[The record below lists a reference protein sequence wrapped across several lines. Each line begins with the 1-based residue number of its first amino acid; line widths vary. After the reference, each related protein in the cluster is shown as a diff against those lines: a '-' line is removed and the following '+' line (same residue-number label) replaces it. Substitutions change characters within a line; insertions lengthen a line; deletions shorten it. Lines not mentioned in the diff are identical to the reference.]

1 MSQKQEMQKF
11 QPTAITSH
19 IDFSQSEAQTLLIA
33 DDEPGILQLLKDY
46 FEMQDYRILEAA
58 NGFQV
63 LELLSQKP
71 DLILLDVAMPLLD
84 GFEVCERIRE
94 HVSCP
99 ILFLTAKIEETD
111 RIKGLMLGGDDY
123 ILKPFSMEELDARI
137 KAHLRRE
144 HRRKVENT
152 VKFFGRLAFHYEEKC
167 IYYENQPLSLTRT
180 EYGIA
185 EFLSLHPG
193 QVFSKEQLYEN
204 VRGFDG
210 NADSS
215 IVTEHIRRIRNKL
228 GGHTDHIYIETVWG
242 VGYRWIG

>member
-1 MSQKQEMQKF
+1 
-11 QPTAITSH
+11 
-19 IDFSQSEAQTLLIA
+19 
-33 DDEPGILQLLKDY
+33 
-46 FEMQDYRILEAA
+46 MQDYRILEAA

-111 RIKGLMLGGDDY
+111 RIKGLMLG
-123 ILKPFSMEELDARI
+123 
-137 KAHLRRE
+137 E